1 VISIKELHGPDAWRY
16 LMESVTDGHGDLRE
30 ADAITRYYTEAGT
43 PPGRWLGSG
52 LPGVANGAGLQ
63 GGSMVTG
70 EQMDLLFGHGRDPI
84 NGEKLG
90 RGFRHPPSYADR
102 VAARTR
108 ALPRRLSPQERA
120 DAVEKIRAEERSRNM
135 RRPVV
140 GFDYVFNPPKSV
152 SALWAV
158 ADQGTREQITA
169 AHHAAIAD
177 VLRLLERDV
186 ARTRIGTDGVA
197 QVPVRGIVAAA
208 FDHYDSRDNDPQLH
222 THVVIANRVQTA
234 DGRWRTLDSHGVIFP
249 SGVALS
255 ETYDN
260 LLADHLAGRLGLGW
274 EVRDPGRKLK
284 NARWEITGVPEELI
298 QHFSRRSTKIEE
310 SADKLI
316 AEHRE
321 RTGREPDDATKLRL
335 RQRATLETRRDKAVY
350 PLATL
355 AEWWRDR
362 ATTVLRLDDP
372 GELVA
377 RATDPDVRDRG
388 LRVDDFAG
396 ERALSLVDEVLA
408 RLHDS
413 RSTWSRWNIHAE
425 AARTTMKFRLA
436 TAADRDA
443 LHRQL
448 IEAVQ
453 ERSVLLSAP
462 PPASTP
468 AAFRRP
474 DGTSQFTPEFGA
486 VYTSRA
492 VLDAEARL
500 LDVSRSLTGPR
511 ADPDTLERLLAAAAP
526 DGHPLGDDQAAA
538 VYAVATSGRQL
549 DLLVGAAGSGKT
561 TTLDAL
567 RAAWEAEHGAGSVV
581 GLAPTAK
588 AADVLAG
595 TLGVDAENT
604 AKWLTEHAH
613 NADRRARLRQIMNKA
628 ATAQAARRPR
638 VAARALASARQLRD
652 HIRRWELRPGQL
664 LIVDEASMCG
674 TLALDKLAEQAR
686 HAGAKLLLVG
696 DWAQLSAV
704 ESGGAF
710 RMLVNDR
717 ADTPELSAVRRFHEQ
732 WERTASVRLRV
743 GDARSIDAYSTHGRI
758 RGGATADMMDAAY
771 NAWASDER
779 AGRAS
784 LLIADTNST
793 VAELNTRARADR
805 IAWGL
810 VESDGHRLHDGTCAG
825 VGDRIVTRQIDRTLR
840 TGPQSWVKNGDQ
852 WIVVRRFTDGSL
864 AVRRTCDPQTGKVL
878 TLPAAYVAA
887 HVELGYATTAHR
899 AQGDTVDTAHALVQ
913 PETSREV
920 LYVAMTRARQSN
932 TAYVCTDTHA
942 DDEYGPDQE
951 QPTTRDVLEQVV
963 ARTGS
968 DLSAHETIRD
978 EQERVGSIAQ
988 LAAEYD
994 TIAREARRERWAA
1007 LADIALPD
1015 LGSDQVAASP
1025 AWPGLVAAWR
1035 HAEAAGLNLETAM
1048 PHLGRPDMGE
1058 GDPVAVLRDRVERW
1072 SHATVPAAQP
1082 SRTMIAGLIPA
1093 AEHVADPEMRHAL
1106 AERAALIEQRA
1117 EALVTRAL
1125 ETGEQWLARLGPPP
1139 DDPAR
1144 RLQWQQAIATV
1155 AAYRDRHGVTDPRD
1169 PFGDAHGGGQ
1179 WTRRAD
1185 RQRAQGAAAQAR
1197 RLATPFAQQPHPPL
1211 QPNRP
1216 SRDHE
1221 LGPRL

>member
-52 LPGVANGAGLQ
+52 LPGLANGTGLQ
-63 GGSMVTG
+63 AGSMVTG
-70 EQMDLLFGHGRDPI
+70 EQMDLLFGHGRDPV
-84 NGEKLG
+84 NGERLG

-108 ALPRRLSPQERA
+108 ALPKRLSPRERA
-120 DAVEKIRAEERSRNM
+120 DAVEKIRAEERSRKV

-158 ADQGTREQITA
+158 ADQGIREQITA

-177 VLRLLERDV
+177 VLHLLERDV

-197 QVPVRGIVAAA
+197 QVSVRGIVAAA

-222 THVVIANRVQTA
+222 THVVVANRVQAA

-260 LLADHLAGRLGLGW
+260 LLADHLARRLGLGW
-274 EVRDPGRKLK
+274 EVRDPGPKLK
-284 NARWEITGVPEELI
+284 NARWEITRVPEELI
-298 QHFSRRSTKIEE
+298 QHFSQRSTKIEE

-321 RTGREPDDATKLRL
+321 HTGREPDDATKLRL

-355 AEWWRDR
+355 AGWWRDR
-362 ATTVLRLDDP
+362 ATTVLGLDDP

-377 RATDPDVRDRG
+377 HVADPDVRDRG
-388 LRVDDFAG
+388 LRADDFAG
-396 ERALSLVDEVLA
+396 ELALSLVDEVLA

-425 AARTTMKFRLA
+425 AARATMKYRLA

-443 LHRQL
+443 LHREL

-468 AAFRRP
+468 AVFRRP

-486 VYTSRA
+486 MYTSRA

-500 LDVSRSLTGPR
+500 LDASRSLTGPR
-511 ADPDTLERLLAAAAP
+511 ADPDTVERLLAVAAP

-567 RAAWEAEHGAGSVV
+567 RAAWEAEHGAGSVI

-588 AADVLAG
+588 AADVLTC
-595 TLGVDAENT
+595 TLDVDAENT

-613 NADRRARLRQIMNKA
+613 NADRRARLRQLMDNA

-638 VAARALASARQLRD
+638 VAARALASARRLRD

-743 GDARSIDAYSTHGRI
+743 GDTRSIDGYSQHGRI
-758 RGGATADMMDAAY
+758 RGGAAVEMMDAAY
-771 NAWASDER
+771 SAWASDER
-779 AGRAS
+779 AGLAS
-784 LLIADTNST
+784 LLIADTNSA
-793 VAELNTRARADR
+793 VAELNARARADR
-805 IAWGL
+805 ITWGL
-810 VESDGHRLHDGTCAG
+810 VESDGHRLHDSTCAG

-852 WIVVRRFTDGSL
+852 WIVVRLFTDGSL
-864 AVRRTCDPQTGKVL
+864 AVRRTSEPHSGKVL
-878 TLPAAYVAA
+878 ALPAAYVTA
-887 HVELGYATTAHR
+887 HVELGYAMTAHR
-899 AQGDTVDTAHALVQ
+899 AQGDTVDTAHALVR

-932 TAYVCTDTHA
+932 TAYVCTDTQA
-942 DDEYGPDQE
+942 DDEYGPDPE
-951 QPTTRDVLEQVV
+951 QPTSRDVLEQVL

-968 DLSAHETIRD
+968 DLSAHETIRA

-1015 LGSDQVAASP
+1015 VGSDQVAASP

-1035 HAEAAGLNLETAM
+1035 RAEVSGVNLDTAM
-1048 PHLGRPDMGE
+1048 RRLGRPDTRD

-1072 SHATVPAAQP
+1072 SQAATPATQP
-1082 SRTMIAGLIPA
+1082 TRTMIAGLFPA
-1093 AEHVADPEMRHAL
+1093 AERVADPEMRQAL

-1117 EALVTRAL
+1117 EALIARAL
-1125 ETGEQWLARLGPPP
+1125 EAGEPWLTRLGLPP

-1144 RLQWQQAIATV
+1144 RLRWEQATATV

-1169 PFGDAHGGGQ
+1169 PFGEARGGGQ

-1185 RQRAQGAAAQAR
+1185 RQRAEAAAVQAR
-1197 RLATPFAQQPHPPL
+1197 RLAAAVAQQPRPPVHQSRL
-1211 QPNRP
+1211 NR
-1216 SRDHE
+1216 D
-1221 LGPRL
+1221 LGLDPRF